1 MDFRQLRTLVQVAET
16 GSLTRAAERLNTV
29 QPTLSRQMRLL
40 EEELG
45 VPLFKRLGYGMKPTE
60 AGERLLSHARIILRD
75 LESARTEI
83 LSMQGAITGNIV
95 CGMIPSLGD
104 RALVPFVRSFAEDN
118 PLVSLRVITGYAGF
132 VVEWLAHRQLDTA
145 LIYDLPDLSNYDVT
159 PLAEEPLF
167 VVGPPDA
174 GFDVAK
180 PVALAT
186 LATVPLI
193 LPSPQHG
200 LRKLVDKAALRH
212 GLRLNVRVEA
222 DSLQAQLELARVGF
236 GWTILPPSAIAA
248 ELGQRQVS
256 AAPLCEPEILRRI
269 VLVLPIDR
277 RQSHSVRVFAE
288 SMAEHVAA
296 MIGTGQWPGSRA
308 IA

>member
-29 QPTLSRQMRLL
+29 QPTLSRQIRLL

-45 VPLFKRLGYGMKPTE
+45 TPLFVRHGYGMKLTE
-60 AGERLLSHARIILRD
+60 AGEQLLMHARIILRD
-75 LESARTEI
+75 LDTARSEI
-83 LSMQGAITGNIV
+83 LSLQGAVTGDVV

-104 RALVPFVRSFAEDN
+104 RALVPFIRAFAEDN
-118 PLVSLRVITGYAGF
+118 ALVSLRVITGYAGF

-174 GFDVAK
+174 GFSVAA

-186 LATVPLI
+186 LASTPLI

-200 LRKLVDKAALRH
+200 LRKLVDKAAMRH
-212 GLRLNVRVEA
+212 NICLNVRLEA

-248 ELGQRQVS
+248 ELGQNRVS
-256 AAPLCEPEILRRI
+256 AAPLCEPEIPRRI
-269 VLVLPIDR
+269 VLVLPVDR
-277 RQSHSVRVFAE
+277 RQSPSVRVFANA
-288 SMAEHVAA
+288 MTEHVAA
-296 MIGTGQWPGSRA
+296 MIGTGQWPGSRP